1 MIIIEK
7 EARKE
12 NKESTS
18 QKNRRRGKNLLKT
31 RPLALLTW
39 RTRRTKGGRK
49 MRTNLA
55 LPNFYDK
62 NKVGEIFL
70 PRYDLIAKEA
80 EDFRKR
86 YNIKP
91 AIKDKARIA
100 VFSIDE
106 QIGFCVPGASLFVPG
121 AVEDSQRG
129 NEFIL
134 RNLDVITDLYFSLDT
149 HRAFQIFYPTFW
161 IDKDG
166 NHPAPFTM
174 ISAEDIRKGK
184 WIPARFPLEAVAY
197 IEALAKAGKYVLIIW
212 PFHTMLGSIDH
223 ALVPAKFEVALF
235 HSLVRQKQTIF
246 ETKGT
251 HPLTE
256 NYSVLEPE
264 VKQIEVANK
273 ALALG
278 QFNAK
283 FFKALMENDRVYL
296 KGQAKSHCV
305 KSTIDSL
312 FTQIIQ
318 DDPKL
323 VEKVYI
329 LEDCMSSVPAVRN
342 AQGNLLSPDFPVIAD
357 QAIEQ
362 FRKAGMNVVKST
374 DPIVF

>member
-1 MIIIEK
+1 M
-7 EARKE
+7 RKRRAKAKKQRTKITKKRSR
-12 NKESTS
+12 NKS
-18 QKNRRRGKNLLKT
+18 RRTKGRRCAK
-31 RPLALLTW
+31 P
-39 RTRRTKGGRK
+39 RRTKGGEK
-49 MRTNLA
+49 MKTNFD
-55 LPNFYDK
+55 LPNFYDR
-62 NKVGEIFL
+62 NKTGEIFL
-70 PRYDLIAKEA
+70 PRYDLIVREA
-80 EDFRKR
+80 EEFRKR
-86 YNIKP
+86 YSIKP
-91 AIKDKARIA
+91 VVKDKTRIA

-106 QIGFCVPGASLFVPG
+106 QVGFCIPGASLYVQG
-121 AVEDSQRG
+121 AVEDSRRG

-134 RNLDVITDLYFSLDT
+134 RNLGAITDLYFSLDT

-161 IDKDG
+161 ADQDG

-174 ISAEDIRKGK
+174 ISTEDIRKGK
-184 WIPARFPLEAVAY
+184 WIPALFPLEAAAY
-197 IEALAKAGKYVLIIW
+197 IEALEKAGKYVLIIW
-212 PFHTMLGSIDH
+212 PFHTMLGAIDH
-223 ALVPAKFEVALF
+223 ALVPATFEVALF

-312 FTQIIQ
+312 LTQIMQ
-318 DDPKL
+318 DDQKL

-329 LEDCMSSVPAVRN
+329 LEDCMSPVPAVKD
-342 AQGNLLSPDFPVIAD
+342 AAGNLLTPDFPAIAD
-357 QAIEQ
+357 QAIER

>member
-1 MIIIEK
+1 M
-7 EARKE
+7 
-12 NKESTS
+12 
-18 QKNRRRGKNLLKT
+18 
-31 RPLALLTW
+31 
-39 RTRRTKGGRK
+39 TKK
-49 MRTNLA
+49 AASNI
-55 LPNFYDK
+55 PFPSFYDPK
-62 NKVGEIFL
+62 KVGEIFL
-70 PRYDLIAKEA
+70 PRYDQIMKEA
-80 EDFRKR
+80 IEFRKKFKIR
-86 YNIKP
+86 P
-91 AIKDKARIA
+91 AVEDKFRIA

-134 RNLDVITDLYFSLDT
+134 RNLDAITDLYFSLDT
-149 HRAFQIFYPTFW
+149 HRVFQIFYPTFW

-174 ISAEDIRKGK
+174 ISTEDIKKGN
-184 WIPARFPLEAVAY
+184 WTAALYPLEAVAY
-197 IEALAKAGKYVLIIW
+197 VEALEKAGKYILIIW
-212 PFHTMLGSIDH
+212 PFHTMLGAVDH
-223 ALVPAKFEVALF
+223 ALVPATFEVALF
-235 HSLVRQKQTIF
+235 HPLVRQKQTIF

-264 VKQIEVANK
+264 VKQLEVANK

-312 FTQIIQ
+312 LNQIMR

-329 LEDCMSSVPAVRN
+329 LEDCMSPVPAVKD
-342 AQGNLLSPDFPVIAD
+342 AAGNLLTPDFPDIAD

-374 DPIVF
+374 DPIMF